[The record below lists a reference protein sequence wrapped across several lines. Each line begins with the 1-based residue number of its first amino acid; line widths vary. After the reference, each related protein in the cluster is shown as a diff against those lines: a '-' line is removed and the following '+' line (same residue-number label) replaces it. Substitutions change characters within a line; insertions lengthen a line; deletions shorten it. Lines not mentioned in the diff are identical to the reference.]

1 MKRYFYPLF
10 LIIVL
15 LFATK
20 ANAQQSTPATTTEK
34 KQCKFP
40 FKLNVG
46 ADIMSRYIWRGMDY
60 GNSASIQPTL
70 SFNLGGFELG
80 YWGAVALTTNY
91 LESDLYL
98 KYTFKG
104 FSACITDYYIPALAS
119 NVNDTRYGFCKSPHA
134 INFDTISGINTTKYT
149 AHTLEGMLCY
159 KGPEKFPI
167 SVMVASYVYGNDKTP
182 TDTVFTNSKLVKT
195 VNYKNRYSTY
205 IELGYS
211 FTIKQFNFDV
221 FAGAT
226 PFSSAYSS
234 PAYTGGFAVVNT
246 GVTAYR
252 NIKITEHF
260 SLPLKA
266 SVIYN
271 PQSSGFHFVFG
282 LTL

>member
-1 MKRYFYPLF
+1 MKRLYYSLLF
-10 LIIVL
+10 LTLI
-15 LFATK
+15 FAS
-20 ANAQQSTPATTTEK
+20 ANVNAQEK
-34 KQCKFP
+34 KCKFP

-46 ADIMSRYIWRGMDY
+46 ADIMSRYIWRGTDY
-60 GNSASIQPTL
+60 GSSPSIQPTL

-104 FSACITDYYIPALAS
+104 FTLCFTDYYIPALAS
-119 NVNDTRYGFCKSPHA
+119 GINDTRYSFCKSPHTLD
-134 INFDTISGINTTKYT
+134 FDTTNGLNLTRYTT
-149 AHTLEGMLCY
+149 HTDEAMLCY

-167 SVMVASYVYGNDKTP
+167 SVMVATNLYGNDKTP
-182 TDTVFTNSKLVKT
+182 TDTVFTGTGKVQS

-211 FTIKQFNFDV
+211 FAIKEYNFDV

-226 PFSSAYSS
+226 PFSGVYST
-234 PAYTGGFAVVNT
+234 PAYKGGFAVVNT
-246 GVTAYR
+246 GITGYR
-252 NIKITEHF
+252 KIKITDHF
-260 SLPLKA
+260 DLPVKA
-266 SVIYN
+266 SAIFN
-271 PQSSGFHFVFG
+271 PQSSSFYFVFG